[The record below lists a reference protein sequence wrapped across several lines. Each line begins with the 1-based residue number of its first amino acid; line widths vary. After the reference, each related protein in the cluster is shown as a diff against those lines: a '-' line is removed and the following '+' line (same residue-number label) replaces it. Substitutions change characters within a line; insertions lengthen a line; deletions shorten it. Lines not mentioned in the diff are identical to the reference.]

1 MNQDCQIW
9 SNHEVVSNLKIMN
22 TDRAKQRILKGRVGE
37 PDLDPIMRYM
47 KTDDDLLELMA

>member
-37 PDLDPIMRYM
+37 PD
-47 KTDDDLLELMA
+47 